1 MPNSALKAVIF
12 DIGGVV
18 VKSPLIAIAAYEKE
32 RGLPPNY
39 INNSIVRRGRHG
51 AWQKFERG
59 EMTLL
64 PFYDAF
70 GRELSD
76 TANGNPWYAQYCQ
89 KRGVECPP
97 LPTSLNLDGRE
108 LFGRMMRDATLD
120 DDVVHAIRTIRAVG
134 RWRIIALTNNYAKA
148 HSTLIDFD
156 SALTDKYP
164 GLTLESEL
172 QFLGWD
178 DGAVMPS
185 LKALFDDFVDSSEV
199 GMRKPEPAFYLLAC
213 ERNHIKP
220 NEAVFLD
227 DLGLNLKVAREL
239 GMETIH
245 VPIGGSLG
253 ALKRLEGVLGIE
265 LTRASERAGA
275 TSKL

>member
-59 EMTLL
+59 EITLL

-134 RWRIIALTNNYAKA
+134 RRIP
-148 HSTLIDFD
+148 
-156 SALTDKYP
+156 SALADKYP
-164 GLTLESEL
+164 GPTLESEL